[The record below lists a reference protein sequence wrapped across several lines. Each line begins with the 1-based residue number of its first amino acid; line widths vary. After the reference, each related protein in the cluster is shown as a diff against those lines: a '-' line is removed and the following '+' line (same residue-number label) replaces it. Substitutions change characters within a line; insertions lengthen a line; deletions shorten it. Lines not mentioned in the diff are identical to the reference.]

1 MNIIKNNIHWLL
13 RLSLATT
20 FIIHGYPKLIDPS
33 GMISMGLPKIVA
45 YLVGPFE
52 FFGGIMLIIGGLTQN
67 EKFSN
72 ITKIGALLISVIMLG
87 AILFVH
93 LGDGWQANEFQ
104 ILILS
109 VCLLFMFK
117 GNKV

>member
-33 GMISMGLPKIVA
+33 GLISMGLPKIIA

-52 FFGGIMLIIGGLTQN
+52 FFGAIMLIIGGLTQN
-67 EKFSN
+67 EFFSN
-72 ITKIGALLISVIMLG
+72 ITRIGALLISIIMLG

-93 LGDGWQANEFQ
+93 LGDGWNGNEFQ

-109 VCLLFMFK
+109 VCLLFIFK